1 MKIRF
6 GKMTGQNTFA
16 GCFRVFGEIEKKK
29 TVFRLLA
36 GHGSIEQ
43 QLMNLIIRYG

>member
-29 TVFRLLA
+29 KLYLDYSQGMVRL
-36 GHGSIEQ
+36 S
-43 QLMNLIIRYG
+43 NS